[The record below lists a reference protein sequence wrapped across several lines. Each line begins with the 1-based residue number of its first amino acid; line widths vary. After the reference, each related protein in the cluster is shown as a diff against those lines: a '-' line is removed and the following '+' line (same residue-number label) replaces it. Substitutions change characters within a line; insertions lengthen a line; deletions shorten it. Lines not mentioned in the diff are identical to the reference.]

1 MADQLLESVRR
12 WFEVIEVRLI
22 DPDSFS
28 AFEVWLHAQAVL
40 DLADQKKNLPDLAV
54 GMVTEIGQRLGV
66 PVGAPPEVIGAAF
79 EQHFGACPYGPE
91 VLRLLTTYLR
101 GQIND
106 FREAEPKKGPDLSG
120 KEKKSEQMVVWP
132 EKKLW

>member
-1 MADQLLESVRR
+1 M
-12 WFEVIEVRLI
+12 IEVQLI

-40 DLADQKKNLPDLAV
+40 DLADQNKNLPDLAV
-54 GMVTEIGQRLGV
+54 GMVTEIGQRMGV
-66 PVGAPPEVIGAAF
+66 PVGSSPAVIGAAM
-79 EQHFGACPYGPE
+79 EQNFGPCPYGPD
-91 VLRLLTTYLR
+91 VLVKLTTYLR

-106 FREAEPKKGPDLSG
+106 FRETPTKKGPDLFG
-120 KEKKSEQMVVWP
+120 NEKKSDAPVVWP